1 MKEKQKSRSRKVKI
15 VFIDNYDSFVYNLVQ
30 YFGTI
35 TEDLKVFRND
45 CVSIEKISSLK
56 PDGIVISPGPGR
68 PENAGNSVEI
78 IKKFYKKVPILGVC
92 LGHQAIGY
100 TFGAKIVRA
109 KKIFHGKTSIIT
121 HNEKDIFK
129 GVRNP
134 LSVVRYHSLVI
145 ESQTKHFEVTAK
157 TPDNEIMAIKLK
169 NFPVYGVQF
178 HPESILTDDGF
189 KIVNNFYKI
198 CAKK

>member
-1 MKEKQKSRSRKVKI
+1 VKQKKTASRKVRI

-45 CVSIEKISSLK
+45 CVSIKKISSLK

-68 PENAGNSVEI
+68 PEKAGNSVKI
-78 IKKFYKKVPILGVC
+78 IKSFYKKIPILGVC

-100 TFGAKIVRA
+100 AFGAKIVRA

-121 HNEKDIFK
+121 HDEEGVFK
-129 GVRNP
+129 VVRNP

-145 ESQTKHFEVTAK
+145 EKPTKCFEVTAK
-157 TPDNEIMAIKLK
+157 TSDNEIMAIKVK
-169 NFPVYGVQF
+169 NLPVYGVQF
-178 HPESILTDDGF
+178 HPESILTEDGF

-198 CAKK
+198 CAKR